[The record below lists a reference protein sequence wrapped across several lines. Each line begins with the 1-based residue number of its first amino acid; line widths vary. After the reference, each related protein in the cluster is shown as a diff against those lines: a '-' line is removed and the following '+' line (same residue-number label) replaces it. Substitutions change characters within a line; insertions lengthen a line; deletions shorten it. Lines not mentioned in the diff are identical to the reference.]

1 MYYLYTCIHITYILY
16 THYLYTLTNSGRVWR
31 KVPESNALMSV
42 DLHLS
47 ATATTTDRSRC
58 RAVPY
63 RLLSKTISGNTKDHY
78 SGTVAPAL
86 VVTEACCLPE
96 VTHSSVSRWIFSA
109 RSGLRSRPPYHGHH
123 GRVNTAD
130 KAAES
135 TVRFHYHVCFCWV
148 RSYLYVTA
156 LFRKSFDGFSAFASE
171 KSYSA
176 GEV

>member
-1 MYYLYTCIHITYILY
+1 MSSQLLIYCIHITYIL
-16 THYLYTLTNSGRVWR
+16 TPTNSGRVWR
-31 KVPESNALMSV
+31 KVPESNSPSV

-47 ATATTTDRSRC
+47 ATTTTTTTDRSRC

-63 RLLSKTISGNTKDHY
+63 RLLSKTISGNTKGHY
-78 SGTVAPAL
+78 SRPVAPAL
-86 VVTEACCLPE
+86 TVTEACCLPE

-123 GRVNTAD
+123 GPVNTAE

-135 TVRFHYHVCFCWV
+135 TVRVHDRWCFCWV

-171 KSYSA
+171 KSYRS